1 LWMEVYN
8 SLHLSYDTVY
18 YWLHALC
25 SGHNGT
31 VFINSI
37 YNLFALMFC
46 YASLHTLGIDG
57 LKDFDDDVLPI
68 VYGDDNVAAISDR
81 ALEWYNQ
88 NTISAAMINLNLEYT
103 TENKK
108 QDCTVANYRSLEE
121 VSFLKRNFRF
131 HKEKGLFIAPL
142 ELRVILEMPYWTKKG
157 IHEITIQMDNV
168 ENALQELS
176 LHPREIFNEW
186 APHIIRNSQ
195 ELLDF
200 TPPVVS
206 QNALLRASMARD
218 DAW

>member
-1 LWMEVYN
+1 
-8 SLHLSYDTVY
+8 
-18 YWLHALC
+18 
-25 SGHNGT
+25 
-31 VFINSI
+31 
-37 YNLFALMFC
+37 
-46 YASLHTLGIDG
+46 
-57 LKDFDDDVLPI
+57 
-68 VYGDDNVAAISDR
+68 VAAISDR

-108 QDCTVANYRSLEE
+108 QDCIVANYRSLGE

-131 HKEKGLFIAPL
+131 HKEKALFIAPL

-176 LHPREIFNEW
+176 LHPREIFDEW